1 MKLHFWT
8 VQESK
13 IIEETMFENNQLI
26 ATTYAGLEEALAEEL
41 IALGADEVQAL
52 RRAVSFRGDTRM
64 IYRAN
69 YALRT
74 ALRILVP
81 IKTFKVFKADDLYQQ
96 ASKIRWEDYFDTGQ
110 TFAVQGTV
118 FSALFTNSMFASLK
132 LKDAIVDRFRRVLNK
147 RPSVNANSPDVL
159 INLHLANDSCTVSLD
174 SSGESLHK
182 RGYRSAG
189 HEAPISEVLAAG
201 LLKLSGWNAGES
213 LTDPMC
219 GSGTIVIEA
228 AMMAGNICPGEYGR
242 HYAFQHWKD
251 YRSHVFEEI
260 KRESCH
266 RRPEFLI
273 YGSDSSRKSI
283 DLSYKNAVNAKV
295 AGMIQLEVIDFRVLE
310 KKPDSSFIIF
320 NPPYGER
327 LKPGDDAFYSM
338 IGERLKHAF
347 PDSEAWIISTNSCFK
362 TIGLKPARKIP
373 LFNGSLECSFRKF
386 ELYKGS
392 KKGIQQMH

>member
-1 MKLHFWT
+1 
-8 VQESK
+8 
-13 IIEETMFENNQLI
+13 MFENNQLT
-26 ATTYAGLEEALAEEL
+26 ATTYAGLEEVLAEEL
-41 IALGADEVQAL
+41 IALGADEVQVL
-52 RRAVSFRGDTRM
+52 RRAVRFEGDIRM

-74 ALRILVP
+74 ALKILVP
-81 IKTFKVFKADDLYQQ
+81 IKTFKVFKVDDLYQQ
-96 ASKIRWEDYFDTGQ
+96 ALKIRWEDYFDTSQ

-118 FSALFTNSMFASLK
+118 FSDLFNNSMFASLK
-132 LKDAIVDRFRRVLNK
+132 LKDAVVDRFRRVLNK
-147 RPSVNANSPDVL
+147 RPSVNANHPDIL

-182 RGYRSAG
+182 RGYRSAS

-201 LLKLSGWNAGES
+201 LLKLSGWNGKES

-228 AMMAGNICPGEYGR
+228 AMMARHILPGECGR
-242 HYAFQHWKD
+242 HYAFQHWKN
-251 YRSHVFEEI
+251 YRSDLFEEI
-260 KRESCH
+260 KRESNH
-266 RRPEFLI
+266 RLPDFLI
-273 YGSDSSRKSI
+273 YGSDISRKSV
-283 DLSYKNAVNAKV
+283 DLSYKNAANAKV
-295 AGMIQLEVIDFRVLE
+295 ADMIKLEVIDFRALE

-327 LKPGDDAFYSM
+327 LSPGDDAFYST
-338 IGERLKHAF
+338 IGERLKHTF
-347 PDSEAWIISTNSCFK
+347 TGSEAWIISTNSCFK
-362 TIGLKPARKIP
+362 TIGLKPARKIA

-392 KKGIQQMH
+392 RKGIQQTQ